1 MKLMYRATPGKVLC
15 STDYSFVELCSFAQA
30 CYTRFGHSVMRDV
43 INAGLD
49 PHRWFAGVMNK
60 VIDPDLS
67 KAGDPEWVKQMNAYL
82 KEHVTDEQRQGAKF
96 SNFGLPGLLGADSFY
111 KHCREGGLKVT
122 RAETDFM
129 RESWLST
136 FTEMREHAN
145 PEEVKEKPGVARAF
159 GFDTLEEE
167 GEGERDFSGRLYVAH
182 CINGFTR
189 NRASRA
195 AAANCQFQSLVAYGA
210 KLAGWKLVEA
220 GYQDSLLA
228 YIHDEYVYELDPATL
243 DTAIP
248 EIERLMLEG
257 MAIAIPDVKVKVET
271 TVGIHWDKH
280 ATEFGKLD
288 KDASGHYIIS
298 DPPLIA
304 EIYGQRPS

>member
-1 MKLMYRATPGKVLC
+1 MLPG
-15 STDYSFVELCSFAQA
+15 
-30 CYTRFGHSVMRDV
+30 G
-43 INAGLD
+43 
-49 PHRWFAGVMNK
+49 
-60 VIDPDLS
+60 LS
-67 KAGDPEWVKQMNAYL
+67 K
-82 KEHVTDEQRQGAKF
+82 
-96 SNFGLPGLLGADSFY
+96 DSFY
-111 KHCREGGLKVT
+111 KHCREGGVKVT
-122 RAETDFM
+122 QKETDYM
-129 RESWLST
+129 WDAWRGT
-136 FTEMREHAN
+136 FVEMGRHMQ
-145 PEEVKEKPGVARAF
+145 PELAKEKPTIGRQF
-159 GFDTLEEE
+159 GFDDDEEAE
-167 GEGERDFSGRLYVAH
+167 GGEDDGRRYVAR
-182 CINGFTR
+182 CINGFVR
-189 NRASRA
+189 NRATKTA
-195 AAANCQFQSLVAYGA
+195 ACNAQFQALVAYGA

-220 GYQDSLLA
+220 GYQGA
-228 YIHDEYVYELDPATL
+228 IVNFVHDEYVYELDPATL